1 VMNKPTKGAYTLVLH
16 LEGREEITVGKLGTF
31 GFPAGYY
38 LYVGSAL
45 GPGGLDA
52 RLARH
57 RPSISRRGEPVE
69 PSGHHRRDKKLHWHI
84 DYLLE
89 HAQLV
94 EVWSAVSTARL
105 ECLWAQA
112 ARQLPGS
119 ETPVLGFGS
128 SDCRCPSHL
137 IYLVRKP
144 SYEEFTAYLSAP
156 PGMDTQL
163 MRKETIEQLPR

>member
-1 VMNKPTKGAYTLVLH
+1 MSEPGKGTYVLVLH
-16 LEGREEITVGKLGTF
+16 LERGKEITVGKLGTF
-31 GFPAGYY
+31 TFPAGYY

-45 GPGGLDA
+45 GPGGLEA

-57 RPSISRRGEPVE
+57 R
-69 PSGHHRRDKKLHWHI
+69 RRDKKLRWHI

-94 EVWSAVSTARL
+94 EVWSATSTTKL

-112 ARQLPGS
+112 ARKLRGA
-119 ETPVLGFGS
+119 ETPVPGFGS

-137 IYLVRKP
+137 IYLARKP
-144 SYEEFTAYLSAP
+144 SYDEFEIAQDLGVYKL
-156 PGMDTQL
+156 D
-163 MRKETIEQLPR
+163 

>member
-1 VMNKPTKGAYTLVLH
+1 MSEPSKGTYALVLH
-16 LEGREEITVGKLGTF
+16 LEHREEIAVGKLGTF
-31 GFPAGYY
+31 IFPAGYY

-45 GPGGLDA
+45 GPGGLEA

-57 RPSISRRGEPVE
+57 R
-69 PSGHHRRDKKLHWHI
+69 RRDKKLRWHI

-94 EVWSAVSTARL
+94 EVWSTASTTKL

-112 ARQLPGS
+112 ARKLPGS
-119 ETPVLGFGS
+119 EMPVPGFGS

-137 IYLVRKP
+137 IYLAEKP
-144 SYEEFTAYLSAP
+144 TYEEFAAQINALTGSPDPAA
-156 PGMDTQL
+156 
-163 MRKETIEQLPR
+163 

>member
-1 VMNKPTKGAYTLVLH
+1 MSETHKGAYVLVLH
-16 LEGREEITVGKLGTF
+16 LERGEEITVGKLGTF
-31 GFPAGYY
+31 AFPAGYY

-45 GPGGLDA
+45 GPGGLEA

-57 RPSISRRGEPVE
+57 RRCC
-69 PSGHHRRDKKLHWHI
+69 DKKLHWHI

-94 EVWSAVSTARL
+94 EVWSAAATDRL

-119 ETPVLGFGS
+119 EIPAPGFGS

-137 IYLVRKP
+137 IYLASKP
-144 SYEEFTAYLSAP
+144 AREEFVAKRTFAHPSAP
-156 PGMDTQL
+156 LEWIHTEEVDD
-163 MRKETIEQLPR
+163 

>member
-1 VMNKPTKGAYTLVLH
+1 MSEPTKGTYALVLH

-31 GFPAGYY
+31 SFPTGYY
-38 LYVGSAL
+38 LYLGSAL
-45 GPGGLDA
+45 GTGGLEA

-57 RPSISRRGEPVE
+57 R
-69 PSGHHRRDKKLHWHI
+69 RRDKKLHWHI

-94 EVWSAVSTARL
+94 EVLSTASTARL

-112 ARQLPGS
+112 ARQLPGG
-119 ETPVLGFGS
+119 ETPVPGFGS

-137 IYLVRKP
+137 IRLASTP
-144 SYEEFTAYLSAP
+144 SYEEFTARL
-156 PGMDTQL
+156 L
-163 MRKETIEQLPR
+163 MVNVRNS

>member
-1 VMNKPTKGAYTLVLH
+1 LGAVLMTNKSTKGTYALVLH
-16 LEGREEITVGKLGTF
+16 LEGGEEITIGKLGTF
-31 GFPAGYY
+31 SFPAGCY

-57 RPSISRRGEPVE
+57 RPSTSSGQRRC
-69 PSGHHRRDKKLHWHI
+69 DKKLHWHI

-119 ETPVLGFGS
+119 ETPVPGFGS
-128 SDCRCPSHL
+128 SDCCCPSHL

-144 SYEEFTAYLSAP
+144 SHEEFTAYLFAP

-163 MRKETIEQLPR
+163 MRKETIEQLPG

>member
-1 VMNKPTKGAYTLVLH
+1 MSEPSKGTYALVLH
-16 LEGREEITVGKLGTF
+16 LEHREEIAVGKLGTF
-31 GFPAGYY
+31 IFPAGYY

-45 GPGGLDA
+45 GPGGLEA

-57 RPSISRRGEPVE
+57 R
-69 PSGHHRRDKKLHWHI
+69 RRDKKLRWHV

-94 EVWSAVSTARL
+94 EVWSVASTDRR

-112 ARQLPGS
+112 ARKLPGS
-119 ETPVLGFGS
+119 EIPVPGFGS

-137 IYLVRKP
+137 IYLAEKP
-144 SYEEFTAYLSAP
+144 TYEEFATQITALTGSPDPAA
-156 PGMDTQL
+156 
-163 MRKETIEQLPR
+163 

>member
-1 VMNKPTKGAYTLVLH
+1 MSEPTKGTYVLILH
-16 LEGREEITVGKLGTF
+16 LERSEEITVGKLGVF
-31 GFPAGYY
+31 SFPAGYY

-45 GPGGLDA
+45 GPGGLRA

-57 RPSISRRGEPVE
+57 RR
-69 PSGHHRRDKKLHWHI
+69 HDKKLRWHI

-94 EVWSAVSTARL
+94 EVWSVASTDKL

-112 ARQLPGS
+112 AWELPGA
-119 ETPVLGFGS
+119 EIPVPGFGS

-137 IYLVRKP
+137 IYLARKP
-144 SYEEFTAYLSAP
+144 IYEEFAALRGEHFKGEVEIAEDLGVYELS
-156 PGMDTQL
+156 
-163 MRKETIEQLPR
+163 

>member
-1 VMNKPTKGAYTLVLH
+1 MERERNGAEMKGTYALVLQ
-16 LEGREEITVGKLGTF
+16 LERQEEITIGKLGTF
-31 GFPAGYY
+31 AFPAGYY

-45 GPGGLDA
+45 GSGGLEV

-57 RPSISRRGEPVE
+57 R
-69 PSGHHRRDKKLHWHI
+69 RRDKKLHWHI

-89 HAQLV
+89 YAQLV
-94 EVWSAVSTARL
+94 EVWSAASTEKL

-119 ETPVLGFGS
+119 ETPVPGFGS

-137 IYLVRKP
+137 IYLVGKP
-144 SYEEFTAYLSAP
+144 SYEESTAYLFAP
-156 PGMDTQL
+156 PAMDTQL
-163 MRKETIEQLPR
+163 MREEGND